1 VQNYGTINKPLTKLL
16 KKEGFKWNP
25 KAEQAFEQLKE
36 ALSRVPTLGLPDF
49 SKPFTLETDASNAR
63 IGAVLSQDGRPLAFL
78 SQALAP
84 HHQDLS
90 IYEKELMAVLMAV
103 EK

>member
-1 VQNYGTINKPLTKLL
+1 MTKLL

-25 KAEQAFEQLKE
+25 KAKEAFEQLKR
-36 ALSRVPTLGLPDF
+36 ALSDVPTIGLPDF
-49 SKPFTLETDASNAR
+49 SKPFTLETYDSNVG
-63 IGAVLSQDGRPLAFL
+63 IGAILSQEGRPLAFL

-84 HHQDLS
+84 RHQGLS
-90 IYEKELMAVLMAV
+90 IYENELMAILIAV